1 MHRVLWIAVLLLSLL
16 VGFGVWLRLKISP
29 LRLSASHTTLRM
41 GETVQL
47 SVTKKTWLGEEP
59 LAHPERTHY
68 ATTFESMAVVESDGK
83 VTAVGTWGKPE
94 ETVIVS
100 AFNDK
105 LWGVVGFSLLANGPG
120 PALDFIVEAP
130 SVQRMSTATCCS
142 IPAQVTEGQQVKFR
156 LLRRD
161 AQHSDMTRR
170 SSGTRYTIFFGS
182 GVPNDANPAQIIGY
196 GQSINPATLKVDDEH
211 GVILAPA
218 SIGNLN
224 YFTVLIFAR
233 NGADVGWKQIQLV
246 HAASGNTQ

>member
-1 MHRVLWIAVLLLSLL
+1 MHRVLWIAVPLLSLL
-16 VGFGVWLRLKISP
+16 VGFGLWLRLKISP

-68 ATTFESMAVVESDGK
+68 ATTFESMAAVESDGK
-83 VTAVGTWGKPE
+83 VTAVM
-94 ETVIVS
+94 VS

-105 LWGVVGFSLLANGPG
+105 LWGVVGLSLLANGPG
-120 PALDFIVEAP
+120 PVLDFIVEAP

-170 SSGTRYTIFFGS
+170 SSGTRYTIFVGS

-196 GQSINPATLKVDDEH
+196 GESINPATLKVDDEH

>member
-1 MHRVLWIAVLLLSLL
+1 MVTLWTALPSMERAVCTTGRKTVGTLVRCVSCDGRNKNAVLLERSDFAVLL
-16 VGFGVWLRLKISP
+16 VSQPTGCSL
-29 LRLSASHTTLRM
+29 
-41 GETVQL
+41 L
-47 SVTKKTWLGEEP
+47 SVTKKTRLGEEP

-94 ETVIVS
+94 DTVIVS

-105 LWGVVGFSLLANGPG
+105 LWGVMGFSVLANGPG

-224 YFTVLIFAR
+224 YFTVLVFAR
-233 NGADVGWKQIQLV
+233 NG
-246 HAASGNTQ
+246 